1 MRQKESGESDT
12 KTKEEFRAFEGEM
25 DAEQVSE
32 RKWKKLDLE
41 QQRNP
46 VMEKK
51 GGIDSKKRK
60 YRYM

>member
-25 DAEQVSE
+25 DAERVSE

-41 QQRNP
+41 QQSNP

-51 GGIDSKKRK
+51 GGIDTVKKK
-60 YRYM
+60 I